1 MKTEW
6 NSGLSWMRKA
16 EGEYMFR
23 RKKTSITAIFM
34 ILASVSIVLSGCN
47 SDNDLILAEG
57 TEDQQLKLVA
67 EYAAGLLMKYDKSH
81 KNGLTVIVPELPVEE
96 DPVDISPPTP
106 AEQEIMQEEGL
117 DPSVNV
123 SGGGSDGEAGGMGGP
138 EEGMPE
144 GNMESIA
151 AALGIPDFD
160 VVFTGYETTE
170 TYPEQDISADDAMLF
185 SLQSEEGEK
194 LLILHFDLSNN
205 TGADTE
211 CRPINSDVKIR
222 LLVNDETRLNQQ
234 MTILMNDLKSYDAV
248 MPAGATEDTVLVF
261 YIDDSLVDSIESL
274 TLLIIGEEG
283 ESRFQL

>member
-1 MKTEW
+1 MLKREKR
-6 NSGLSWMRKA
+6 SIIAGVLFCAAVSMGLC
-16 EGEYMFR
+16 
-23 RKKTSITAIFM
+23 
-34 ILASVSIVLSGCN
+34 GCN
-47 SDNDLILAEG
+47 SDKDLILAEG

-81 KNGLTVIVPELPVEE
+81 KNGLTVIVPEQPVME
-96 DPVDISPPTP
+96 DPVDITPPTTE
-106 AEQEIMQEEGL
+106 EQAVMEEESL

-123 SGGGSDGEAGGMGGP
+123 SGGNPGGP
-138 EEGMPE
+138 EGGMLPGPEEAMPE
-144 GNMESIA
+144 GNIGSIA
-151 AALGIPDFD
+151 EALGIPDFD

-170 TYPEQDISADDAMLF
+170 TYPDQDISEDDAMLF

-261 YIDDSLVDSIESL
+261 YIDDSLVDNIQTL

-283 ESRFQL
+283 ESRFNL

>member
-1 MKTEW
+1 MLKEKCGSIMK
-6 NSGLSWMRKA
+6 LFA
-16 EGEYMFR
+16 VL
-23 RKKTSITAIFM
+23 TAAGM
-34 ILASVSIVLSGCN
+34 LLSGCS
-47 SDNDLILAEG
+47 SDKDLILAEG

-81 KNGLTVIVPELPVEE
+81 KNGLTVIVPEQPVEE
-96 DPVDISPPTP
+96 DPMDISPPSP
-106 AEQEIMQEEGL
+106 EEQETMEIASL

-123 SGGGSDGEAGGMGGP
+123 SGGNPEDMPGGPGGP
-138 EEGMPE
+138 EEGMPQ

-160 VVFTGYETTE
+160 VTFTGYELADI
-170 TYPEQDISADDAMLF
+170 YPDSDMSGDEAMLF
-185 SLQSEEGEK
+185 SLKSEEGEK

-222 LLVNDETRLNQQ
+222 LLVNEETRLNQQ

-248 MPAGATEDTVLVF
+248 MPAGVTEDTVLVF
-261 YIDDSLVDSIESL
+261 YIDDSLADNIQTL

-283 ESRFQL
+283 ESRFEL

>member
-1 MKTEW
+1 MLKGKYERIMK
-6 NSGLSWMRKA
+6 LLAAWMA
-16 EGEYMFR
+16 AGV
-23 RKKTSITAIFM
+23 
-34 ILASVSIVLSGCN
+34 LLSGCN

-81 KNGLTVIVPELPVEE
+81 RNGLSVIMPEIPVEE

-106 AEQEIMQEEGL
+106 EEQEAMEIGGL

-123 SGGGSDGEAGGMGGP
+123 SGGNPEDMPGGP
-138 EEGMPE
+138 GGAEEGMTQ

-160 VVFTGYETTE
+160 VVFTGYELTDI
-170 TYPEQDISADDAMLF
+170 YPDGEMSGDEAMLF
-185 SLQSEEGEK
+185 SLRSEEGEK

-211 CRPINSDVKIR
+211 CRPINSDARIR
-222 LLVNDETRLNQQ
+222 LLVNEETRLNQQ

-261 YIDDSLVDSIESL
+261 YIDDSLVDNIQTL
-274 TLLIIGEEG
+274 TLLIIGDEG
-283 ESRFQL
+283 ESRFEL